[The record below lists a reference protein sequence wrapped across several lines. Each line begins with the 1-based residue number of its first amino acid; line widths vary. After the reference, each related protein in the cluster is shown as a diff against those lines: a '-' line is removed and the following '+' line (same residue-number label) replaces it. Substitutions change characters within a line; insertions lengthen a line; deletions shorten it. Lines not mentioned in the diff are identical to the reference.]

1 MSLKSMK
8 HLSSHE
14 MPTIRAITATVS
26 YTADR
31 TRNLQ
36 YSHGAPLEIISTFQV
51 PWGQD
56 HWRLYRTEQIAA
68 RYAPAWCSNYRPRI
82 RLALAVLSR
91 QLARRLHARRVTQ
104 ISRPAIRILHYSTAA
119 TPLHCRTPY
128 TVQKPSQLGVFC
140 RLQHRR

>member
-104 ISRPAIRILHYSTAA
+104 ISRLAIRILHYSRAA
-119 TPLHCRTPY
+119 NLPGYRHRD
-128 TVQKPSQLGVFC
+128 TVLPPASP
-140 RLQHRR
+140 